1 MTFAAIGKSTDEDF
15 RQIISHTL
23 PSVLP
28 ELTGTAPKTFG
39 VCMFSV
45 TQASFPSTKE
55 AFVAG
60 KLLQRLFFIGTAGA
74 MVGV

>member
-1 MTFAAIGKSTDEDF
+1 
-15 RQIISHTL
+15 
-23 PSVLP
+23 
-28 ELTGTAPKTFG
+28 
-39 VCMFSV
+39 MFSE

-60 KLLQRLFFIGTAGA
+60 KLLQRLFFIGTTGA